1 MRHGGILALVILT
14 SGCVTTAG
22 LETERTICRE
32 LRNSL
37 PSYSAQDTEQ
47 TKQEGAD
54 FLDVF
59 GAVCG

>member
-1 MRHGGILALVILT
+1 MKRGLILLPALLT
-14 SGCVTTAG
+14 TGCVNAG
-22 LETERTICRE
+22 ISATESAICRE

-37 PSYSAQDTEQ
+37 PTYSTLDTEQ

-59 GAVCG
+59 NAVCS